1 MKKIIFWC
9 LLISLGV
16 NLHAAGGKWKDERND
31 ERMKLYTRE
40 VPGQK
45 VREVK
50 AVARITGTIKEA
62 VAVLFDR
69 LNHPKYFKH
78 IEHSEVL
85 KKTAKCDWSYNVISP
100 PLVTKRDYLV
110 KSCEVKNADGSV
122 IVTWEPFTD
131 PKYPDG
137 KDGNIR
143 VKTNV
148 GYWRFWQVSPDELKV
163 EYYILTDPAGSL
175 PDWLK
180 AKANRTAVPQT
191 IWSVYKQ
198 IVKWREAAKNGK

>member
-1 MKKIIFWC
+1 MKKILFLA
-9 LLISLGV
+9 LLMVLGMH
-16 NLHAAGGKWKDERND
+16 LHAAAGKWKIERND

-40 VPGQK
+40 VPGKK

-50 AVARITGTIKEA
+50 AIASITGTIKEA

-69 LNHPKYFKH
+69 ASHPQVFKH
-78 IEHSEVL
+78 IEHSEVV
-85 KKTAKCDWSYNVISP
+85 KKNKTCDWSYNVISP
-100 PLVTKRDYLV
+100 PLVTNRDYLV
-110 KSCEVKNADGSV
+110 KSCEVKNSDGSV
-122 IVTWEPFTD
+122 SVTWEPFLD

-148 GYWRFWQVSPDELKV
+148 GYWRFWQVGPDELKV
-163 EYYILTDPAGSL
+163 EYYILTDPSGSL

-180 AKANRTAVPQT
+180 QKANKSAVPQT

-198 IVKWREAAKNGK
+198 IMKIREAKK